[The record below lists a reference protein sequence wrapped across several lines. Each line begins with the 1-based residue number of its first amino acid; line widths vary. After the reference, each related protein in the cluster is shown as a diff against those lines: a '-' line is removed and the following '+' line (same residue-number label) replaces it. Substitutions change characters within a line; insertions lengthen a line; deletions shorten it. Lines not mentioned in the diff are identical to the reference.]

1 MTFNPEEFRVV
12 VTQEPVPHRE
22 VGEISREWRWY
33 ERVLLVEPDRV
44 VANLRKMRERGV
56 IDVEPTPWQ
65 LCLGVLRLWHRL
77 MFRGDTVG
85 TSPGGRVRATRR
97 ARWLEKKVLR
107 LPFLL
112 MEQAVNPLDFTGLR
126 SGPERLIRHLIGAHH
141 DANQFV
147 FDLEL
152 MSGHG
157 QLEVLRARVRQIVD
171 GSDPRAAWLRD
182 LVVFEGYHEQL
193 AAAVERAIAGGPLMS
208 DEEAEDPD
216 LSLRGAMRWCARQPA
231 TPAATL
237 AAWRAGTFRFD
248 SDARRMM

>member
-1 MTFNPEEFRVV
+1 MA
-12 VTQEPVPHRE
+12 H
-22 VGEISREWRWY
+22 
-33 ERVLLVEPDRV
+33 
-44 VANLRKMRERGV
+44 LRRMRERGV
-56 IDVEPTPWQ
+56 IDVEPTAWQ

-77 MFRGDTVG
+77 IFRGETVG
-85 TSPGGRVRATRR
+85 TSPGGRVRDSWR
-97 ARWLEKKVLR
+97 ARWLERKVLR
-107 LPFLL
+107 LPFLM
-112 MEQAVNPLDFTGLR
+112 MERAVNPLDFTGLR
-126 SGPERLIRHLIGAHH
+126 SAPERLISHLIGAHH

-157 QLEVLRARVRQIVD
+157 QLEVLRERVRKIVD

-193 AAAVERAIAGGPLMS
+193 AAAVERAIARGPELS
-208 DEEAEDPD
+208 DDEAEDPD